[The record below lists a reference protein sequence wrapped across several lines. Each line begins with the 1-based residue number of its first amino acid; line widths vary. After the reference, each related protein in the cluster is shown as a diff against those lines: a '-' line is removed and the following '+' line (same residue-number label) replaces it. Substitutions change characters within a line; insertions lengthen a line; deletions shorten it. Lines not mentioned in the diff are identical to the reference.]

1 MTDTPRQR
9 RTFGAI
15 LSDIQTK
22 LEVEQDERGEALALL
37 TKIDTRIRVLR
48 EILVEAEKN
57 EADDD

>member
-15 LSDIQTK
+15 LSDIQIK
-22 LEVEQDERGEALALL
+22 LEDEQTARGEALEEL
-37 TKIDTRIRVLR
+37 TRIDTRIRVLR

-57 EADDD
+57 GEAE